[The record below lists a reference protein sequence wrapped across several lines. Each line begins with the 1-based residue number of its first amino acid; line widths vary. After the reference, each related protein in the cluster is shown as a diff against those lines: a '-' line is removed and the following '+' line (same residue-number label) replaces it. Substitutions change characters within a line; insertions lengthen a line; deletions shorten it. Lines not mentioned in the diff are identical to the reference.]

1 MGLLDKYI
9 PHPDITERHET
20 LVRAPVHLVFKAACE
35 FDVQGIAFVRALFA
49 MRSRMMGGTTAAA
62 PPAMPFLQWAES
74 LGWGPLEVRPD
85 EAVVMGAVCQP
96 WMPDVRFRPLAP
108 GEFADFSEGN
118 LVKIAWTMEAT
129 ALGGERSRLATET
142 RAVATDATA
151 RVRFLHYWRWA
162 RFGIIPIRWFVL
174 PAIRRVAEAGYSQ
187 GASALPR

>member
-20 LVRAPVHLVFKAACE
+20 QVHAPVHMAYAAACA
-35 FDVQGIAFVRALFA
+35 FDVQGIPFVRALFA
-49 MRSRMMGGTTAAA
+49 MRSRMMGGTKATP
-62 PPAMPFLQWAES
+62 PPAMPFLRWAES
-74 LGWGPLEVRPD
+74 LGWGLLEVRPD

-96 WMPDVRFRPLAP
+96 WEADVTFRPLPA
-108 GEFADFSEGN
+108 EQFAQFPEGN
-118 LVKIAWTMEAT
+118 LVKIAWTMET
-129 ALGGERSRLATET
+129 AALNGERSRLATET

-151 RVRFLHYWRWA
+151 RARFLRYWRWA

-174 PAIRRVAEAGYSQ
+174 PAIRRSAETEYRQ